1 MPIKQETTTPNTTQ
15 YVTQDQTAVIN
26 RVEPEQE
33 NQAITAKVHFVY
45 QYLTQDSSN
54 SSKTCPYCEA
64 RPKY

>member
-33 NQAITAKVHFVY
+33 NQAITTKVHFVH
-45 QYLTQDSSN
+45 TVKPVVN
-54 SSKTCPYCEA
+54 SREA
-64 RPKY
+64 